1 MNKELLQQAEERL
14 GYPFRNPALLE
25 EALIHSS
32 WANSRLASNERLEFL
47 GDAVLGLLIC
57 QCLYERFP
65 DYLEGDLTKLKSV
78 LVSRKICAQIARTLG
93 LLDFIQVGKG
103 TNGSRALNGSIAAG
117 TLEAVLAA
125 IYLDGGFS
133 AAEQFVRKHFGPY
146 LEAADAQ
153 DHLENF
159 KSILQQ
165 YSQRHLN
172 ATPSYR
178 LLDEK
183 GPDHNKCF
191 EVCAVVGQRMFSS
204 AWGATKKEAEQRAAL
219 KALIELGVLQDE
231 GDWPA
236 ELPGH

>member
-14 GYPFRNPALLE
+14 GYQFRNPALLE

-133 AAEQFVRKHFGPY
+133 AAEHFVRKHFGPY
-146 LEAADAQ
+146 LETADAQ
-153 DHLENF
+153 GHLENF

-231 GDWPA
+231 GNRPA
-236 ELPGH
+236 EPPAT

>member
-1 MNKELLQQAEERL
+1 MEKELLLQAEERL
-14 GYPFRNPALLE
+14 GYHFSNPALLE

-32 WANSRLASNERLEFL
+32 WANSRLGSNERLEFL

-57 QCLYERFP
+57 HALYERFP
-65 DYLEGDLTKLKSV
+65 EYLEGDLTKIKSV
-78 LVSRKICAQIARTLG
+78 LVSRKICAQIARSLG
-93 LLDFIQVGKG
+93 LLAFIQVGKG
-103 TNGSRALNGSIAAG
+103 TNGTRALNGSIAAG

-125 IYLDGGFS
+125 IYLDGGFE
-133 AAEQFVRKHFGPY
+133 AAKEFVQKQFGPY
-146 LEAADAQ
+146 MESADAQ
-153 DHLENF
+153 SHLDNF

-172 ATPSYR
+172 ATPTYR

-191 EVCAVVGQRMFSS
+191 EVCAAVGPRLFGS

-219 KALIELGVLQDE
+219 KALIELGVLNEE
-231 GDWPA
+231 GDWP
-236 ELPGH
+236 EERQDD